1 MESNR
6 RSMNSFSRLK
16 HEWKNAGIIERASW
30 VIELGVPVMGGVVWF
45 YGIIEKSNIFIL
57 LSLIFF
63 LLSLVVIFLNV
74 SMRHERDDLEHA
86 YQSERIRHEREIG
99 EWREHHAKLLK
110 YLGEENERKQRERM
124 AVYARTDGKIQSV
137 SCGMDAIFDITTP
150 GDTLFGEENEWA
162 KNSMNKAHDSSLAN
176 ASP

>member
-1 MESNR
+1 MESNG

-16 HEWKNAGIIERASW
+16 HEWKNAGIMERASW
-30 VIELGVPVMGGVVWF
+30 VIGFGVPIMGGVVWF

-63 LLSLVVIFLNV
+63 LLSLVAIFLNI
-74 SMRHERDDLEHA
+74 SMRHQRDDLKQT
-86 YQSERIRHEREIG
+86 YQSERVRFEKEISG
-99 EWREHHAKLLK
+99 WREHHAKLLK
-110 YLGEENERKQRERM
+110 YLGEENKKRQSERM
-124 AVYARTDGKIQSV
+124 AVYTRTDGNIQSV
-137 SCGMDAIFDITTP
+137 SYGMDAIFDITTP

-162 KNSMNKAHDSSLAN
+162 KNRMNKAHDSGLAN